1 MIRGGLQEPGDSGTY
16 DAETSLAGL
25 DFGPEFLNPFFE
37 PTARNWRQL
46 LAAYHEWAHHYQY
59 HATTYGYLYRM
70 VSNAQLLLANGV
82 LRVARQERGRRRVS
96 LPLTAR
102 NEPLTAA
109 DNPIDLNLR
118 LITMLQTQRDGIL
131 GYGQHVSMDD
141 MQEWI
146 FACKAMGQLFGGPL
160 AFVIEPTFMPE
171 PPKIRYRVTD
181 LLETHAHVLSS
192 MWLMLAVDRMDG
204 DRHISREAVRLANEQ
219 LVGPYA
225 AFTQFVPGIA
235 GTPAEQLKLFCA
247 LAEIALNPVGIHR
260 HPKQSWETV
269 MTPLYTS
276 WFPVVRME
284 SMMSWAMDGDLAWPG
299 GEWPGIGAAIIAAV
313 SEASQQHGNPPGA
326 FLPEADGMAAGP
338 ALQRVVD
345 RVALYAGVDDD
356 VPPELL
362 AFQLDALA
370 KLCAA
375 EELKQQVPLLLSGVV
390 IEELRLLVSRLAGP
404 TARCN
409 YDGGSRTLIGA
420 CTGLMRLDLL
430 SPGTVVAGSDAIVN
444 DGAPIAHALHLLL
457 LHSRAELEARA
468 DQPLLALKKWTL
480 RTVLAEHYGMA
491 LSDFD

>member
-1 MIRGGLQEPGDSGTY
+1 MDIRL
-16 DAETSLAGL
+16 
-25 DFGPEFLNPFFE
+25 
-37 PTARNWRQL
+37 
-46 LAAYHEWAHHYQY
+46 H
-59 HATTYGYLYRM
+59 
-70 VSNAQLLLANGV
+70 
-82 LRVARQERGRRRVS
+82 
-96 LPLTAR
+96 
-102 NEPLTAA
+102 
-109 DNPIDLNLR
+109 
-118 LITMLQTQRDGIL
+118 
-131 GYGQHVSMDD
+131 
-141 MQEWI
+141 
-146 FACKAMGQLFGGPL
+146 KAMGQLFGGPL
-160 AFVIEPTFMPE
+160 AFVREPTFMPE

-181 LLETHAHVLSS
+181 LLEPHAHVLSS

-204 DRHISREAVRLANEQ
+204 DRHISREAVRLANRSRRV
-219 LVGPYA
+219 LYA

-235 GTPAEQLKLFCA
+235 GTPEEQLKLFCA

-260 HPKQSWETV
+260 HPKQSW
-269 MTPLYTS
+269 
-276 WFPVVRME
+276 
-284 SMMSWAMDGDLAWPG
+284 DGDDAVVHELVPRRPDGIDDELGDGRRSGLAG

-326 FLPEADGMAAGP
+326 FLPEVDGMAAGP

-430 SPGTVVAGSDAIVN
+430 SPVMVVAGSDAIVN